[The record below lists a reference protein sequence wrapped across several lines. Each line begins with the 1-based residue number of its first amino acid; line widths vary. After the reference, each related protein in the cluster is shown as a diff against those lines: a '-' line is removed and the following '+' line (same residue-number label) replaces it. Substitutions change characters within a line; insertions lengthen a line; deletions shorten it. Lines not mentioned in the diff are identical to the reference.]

1 MTPSIPTSL
10 SPPTFSLF
18 RPPSF
23 LFPALSSF
31 HPPPSPYPSCPP
43 SLPPSHASR
52 HFILTLV
59 PQREGR
65 EREGREREGERES
78 REREGKQRQQNTY
91 FPFLCWPKPVS
102 SHLPFLLSSFCRQ
115 PRKQCGKHAL
125 FNPCKP
131 FLYLFLSLCPFPFL
145 VFRVL
150 TDRQSKTE
158 RQTDKQ

>member
-10 SPPTFSLF
+10 FPPTFSLF

-31 HPPPSPYPSCPP
+31 HPPSSPYPSCPP

-78 REREGKQRQQNTY
+78 REREGKQRQENTY
-91 FPFLCWPKPVS
+91 FPSLCWPKQLTYF
-102 SHLPFLLSSFCRQ
+102 LPSLCQ
-115 PRKQCGKHAL
+115 PFRFSLWKAEDKGRCGKPCL
-125 FNPCKP
+125 FIPCKP
-131 FLYLFLSLCPFPFL
+131 FLSFAPSPFDPFPPF
-145 VFRVL
+145 
-150 TDRQSKTE
+150 
-158 RQTDKQ
+158 

>member
-10 SPPTFSLF
+10 FPPTFSLF

-43 SLPPSHASR
+43 SLPPCHAPR

-65 EREGREREGERES
+65 EREGREKEGERES
-78 REREGKQRQQNTY
+78 RERQGKQGQENTY
-91 FPFLCWPKPVS
+91 FLPLCWPKPLTNF
-102 SHLPFLLSSFCRQ
+102 LPPPSAFLLLLGKQRQ
-115 PRKQCGKHAL
+115 KKDVGDI
-125 FNPCKP
+125 
-131 FLYLFLSLCPFPFL
+131 FLYSMEAFLFFWFFSLCPLPFDL
-145 VFRVL
+145 F
-150 TDRQSKTE
+150 
-158 RQTDKQ
+158 

>member
-10 SPPTFSLF
+10 FPPTFSLF

-43 SLPPSHASR
+43 SLPPCHAPR

-65 EREGREREGERES
+65 EREGREKEGERES
-78 REREGKQRQQNTY
+78 RERQGKQGQENTY
-91 FPFLCWPKPVS
+91 FLPLCWPKPLTNFLPPPSAFYFCLESRGKRKMWETFFFIPWKRFFSFGS
-102 SHLPFLLSSFCRQ
+102 SPFALSPLTFSSF
-115 PRKQCGKHAL
+115 
-125 FNPCKP
+125 
-131 FLYLFLSLCPFPFL
+131 
-145 VFRVL
+145 
-150 TDRQSKTE
+150 
-158 RQTDKQ
+158 